1 MSEQPPP
8 RRRPNPSALDLVR
21 ALAPLVVLILVVV
34 WLSSPSD
41 PDPVLE
47 IDPAGQL
54 SYAATLAD
62 FDVLAAAGLADGWR
76 ATSAR
81 VDPAVD
87 GGPVVVRVGYLT
99 PAGEFAEV
107 AQGSVPTETLLTDVL
122 GDGYAE
128 GDAVSIDGDQWRQSE
143 AADGEQAFVRDAAG
157 STVVVTGSAD
167 DDELRALVES
177 LRPVSG

>member
-21 ALAPLVVLILVVV
+21 ALAPLVVLILVVG
-34 WLSSPSD
+34 WLSTPSD
-41 PDPVLE
+41 PDPVRE
-47 IDPAGQL
+47 IDPAGDL
-54 SYAATLAD
+54 TYAATLAD
-62 FDVLAAAGLADGWR
+62 FDVLAAAELAQDWR

-87 GGPVVVRVGYLT
+87 GGPVVVRVGYVT
-99 PAGEFAEV
+99 PEGEFAEV
-107 AQGSVPTETLLTDVL
+107 AQGSVPAETLLTEVL
-122 GDGYAE
+122 GEGYTEADRVDVE
-128 GDAVSIDGDQWRQSE
+128 GVPWRLAK
-143 AADGEQAFVRDAAG
+143 AANGEQAFVRNDEA

-167 DDELRALVES
+167 DDELRALIAA